1 MDGRKE
7 RKMIEMKLGEKE
19 RNRWN
24 NNYIVCNREEMKYEM
39 IDEWRK
45 EKGIEINIGEE
56 MKEKRMKGN

>member
-39 IDEWRK
+39 IDE
-45 EKGIEINIGEE
+45 
-56 MKEKRMKGN
+56 